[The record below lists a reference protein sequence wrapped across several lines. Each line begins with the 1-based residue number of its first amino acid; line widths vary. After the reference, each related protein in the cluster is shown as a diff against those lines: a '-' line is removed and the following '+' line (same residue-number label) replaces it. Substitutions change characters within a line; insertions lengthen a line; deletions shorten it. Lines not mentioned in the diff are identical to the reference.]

1 MTSAGHFCL
10 NIASSNT
17 PQSLASAFVAGDPNA
32 TGPITWLS
40 IQALGG
46 NSALIYVGFN
56 ANLLS
61 NANYAFRIEI
71 PVSTIPAAPH
81 IIENQILSLDKV
93 YIYGTSGDDV
103 SVGYIRS

>member
-1 MTSAGHFCL
+1 MNNAGHFCL
-10 NIASSNT
+10 NIAASNT
-17 PQSLASAFVAGDPNA
+17 AQSLASAFIAGDDNA
-32 TGPITWLS
+32 TAPITWLS

-56 ANLLS
+56 ADVLS
-61 NANYAFRIEI
+61 SSNYAFRIEI
-71 PVSTIPAAPH
+71 PAATIPAAPH

-93 YIYGTSGDDV
+93 YIYGTQNDDV